1 MFRVAI
7 FFIAAGC
14 LGSVQAVAEIIENRA
29 SVCFDSKGS
38 RGLVSG
44 RIRPLGCFSS
54 SCTRTV
60 ERRFSISANIR
71 SGEIRI
77 TSRFVLENNG
87 NKICTSDCGGGGSV
101 IFDLRHIHER
111 RYKVLLGVVQIGE
124 LDLTKPLGRVCMGT
138 RR

>member
-7 FFIAAGC
+7 FFVAAGC
-14 LGSVQAVAEIIENRA
+14 LGAVQAAAEIIENRA
-29 SVCFDSKGS
+29 SVCSDGKGS

-44 RIRPLGCFSS
+44 RIRPLGCFNS

-77 TSRFVLENNG
+77 TSRFVLESNG
-87 NKICTSDCGGGGSV
+87 KKICTSDCGGGGGV
-101 IFDLRHIHER
+101 AFDLRHFNAR
-111 RYKVLLGVVQIGE
+111 RYKVLLGGVQIGE
-124 LDLTKPLGRVCMGT
+124 PDLTKPRGRVCMGT